1 MKWYYWIAVFVLFV
15 LAIVILI
22 RVYRKSR
29 LTNKYQNEAIVDR
42 ILDNKIWQGMTKEQL
57 LDPMG
62 EPESADEQVLKTK
75 SKAVWKYGQVGH
87 NRFSLK
93 VNIENNLVIGWTKKT

>member
-57 LDPMG
+57 LDSMG
-62 EPESADEQVLKTK
+62 EPESTDEQVLKTK